1 MRITGGQW
9 ASRTLAVPP
18 GLGVRPT
25 PDKVR
30 QAIFNS
36 LGPWIEGCTV
46 LELFAGS
53 GALSL
58 ECLSR
63 SAISAVAVEKSS
75 KHSSYIRRNAKAL
88 DTEME
93 IRVQCALQAVNQLAE
108 TGRTFD
114 FICAD
119 PPYGE
124 KTVLGKRSKSW
135 AQKLLDETALT
146 KILKPKGRLLVG
158 HTKRDA
164 IEIPDPWREYKTLK
178 HGDTWIRVL
187 KCAAGILPAES

>member
-1 MRITGGQW
+1 MRVTGGQW
-9 ASRTLAVPP
+9 ANRAIAVPP

-36 LGPWIEGCTV
+36 LGEWITDRTV

-63 SAISAVAVEKSS
+63 GAASAVCMEKSA
-75 KHSSYIRRNAKAL
+75 KHAGYIRRNARDLNAQM
-88 DTEME
+88 DV
-93 IRVQCALQAVNQLAE
+93 RVQDAMVAVKQLAMSS
-108 TGRTFD
+108 RSFD
-114 FICAD
+114 FIVAD

-124 KTVLGKRSKSW
+124 KTLPGKRSKSW
-135 AQKLLDETALT
+135 AQQLLDDAVLPG
-146 KILKPKGRLLVG
+146 ILAKSGLLLVG
-158 HTKRDA
+158 HAKRDRVELPA
-164 IEIPDPWREYKTLK
+164 SWHERKTLK
-178 HGDTWIRVL
+178 HGDTWVR
-187 KCAAGILPAES
+187 ILEYSPGV

>member
-1 MRITGGQW
+1 MRVTGGQW
-9 ASRTLAVPP
+9 ANRTIAVPP

-36 LGPWIEGCTV
+36 LGGWIADRTV

-63 SAISAVAVEKSS
+63 GATSVVCVEKSA
-75 KHSSYIRRNAKAL
+75 KHAGYIRRNAR
-88 DTEME
+88 DVNTRVDV
-93 IRVQCALQAVNQLAE
+93 RVQGAMTAIKQLVASA
-108 TGRTFD
+108 RAFD
-114 FICAD
+114 LICAD

-124 KTVLGKRSKSW
+124 KTTPGQRSESC
-135 AQKLLDETALT
+135 AQRLLDDSNLP
-146 KILKPKGRLLVG
+146 KILKPGGLLLLG
-158 HTKRDA
+158 HTRRDV
-164 IEIPDPWREYKTLK
+164 IEWVLPWRERKTLK
-178 HGDTWIRVL
+178 HGDTWIRLLERAPCV
-187 KCAAGILPAES
+187 